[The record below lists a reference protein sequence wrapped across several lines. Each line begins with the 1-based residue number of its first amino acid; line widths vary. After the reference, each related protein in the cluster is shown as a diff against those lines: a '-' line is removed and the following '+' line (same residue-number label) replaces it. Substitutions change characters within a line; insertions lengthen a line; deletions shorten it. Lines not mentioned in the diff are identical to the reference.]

1 MAHSK
6 EHQDATYPLMAY
18 NFRVTID
25 GTSMSFSEV
34 SGLNREHKTLTYR
47 HGFSQW
53 EGEDIVKFRYDTW
66 VSITMKRGMVK
77 GVTALSDWLEKKD
90 RSTIE
95 IALCDA
101 SGTPVLGWHIA
112 KAIPVKLDAPAF
124 DARSGDVAID
134 SLEIKAS
141 GITIKDLT

>member
-1 MAHSK
+1 
-6 EHQDATYPLMAY
+6 MAY

-47 HGFSQW
+47 HGLSAW
-53 EGEDIVKFRYDTW
+53 EGEDIVKYRYDTW
-66 VSITMKRGMVK
+66 VSITMKRGTVK
-77 GVTALSDWLEKKD
+77 GVTTLHDWLEKKD
-90 RSTIE
+90 KSTIE
-95 IALCDA
+95 IALCDP

-112 KAIPVKLDAPAF
+112 KAIPVKLDAPTF

-134 SLEIKAS
+134 TLEVKAS